1 VQVLRLRG
9 STHRSRVAWQASS
22 SSPVCGAAYRAISC
36 GTFVSSYVWP
46 FGERLRHAGQT
57 FFEVSYSAMIAEKI
71 LGLGHLLM
79 GASARALHGG
89 SPAVFSQSL
98 DTFGL
103 GGIMRASRCVRR
115 SLMATWLTF
124 RICDERC
131 IVFSTHFASA
141 FAARTYGI
149 LLRCLRYVLSTHFAS
164 ALAVRTYGILLR
176 SHSHSL
182 DLTTG

>member
-1 VQVLRLRG
+1 
-9 STHRSRVAWQASS
+9 
-22 SSPVCGAAYRAISC
+22 
-36 GTFVSSYVWP
+36 
-46 FGERLRHAGQT
+46 
-57 FFEVSYSAMIAEKI
+57 
-71 LGLGHLLM
+71 
-79 GASARALHGG
+79 
-89 SPAVFSQSL
+89 
-98 DTFGL
+98 
-103 GGIMRASRCVRR
+103 MRASRCVRR